1 MERIRKLRI
10 FASKINTLLMKNLSL
25 LSAFALASLAS
36 VFSAQARDV
45 QSFNQGWEYSR
56 GVMIPWGVYPNIYVQ
71 KGDTIVDLPH
81 SFNAKDLMND
91 DGYYRGEG
99 SYTKRMMIPEEWKGK
114 RIFVKFEGAAQVADV
129 QVNFVDIFQHK
140 GAYNAFA
147 VELTD
152 YLVYGKENYITV
164 TCNNAHDFSV
174 ATQSGDF
181 NVPGGL
187 YRDVWLEITDDVCI
201 SPLYY
206 GSEGVLLHQKRVTEQ
221 QAELQAEVHLLSQSG
236 SYNDCELQFALLDAE
251 GNTVATQRTT
261 TIYNDE
267 ATLNLTL
274 DHPHLWN
281 GQDDPYLYTMVTTLY
296 RNGKEIDRVT
306 EKTGF
311 RYFSIDADKGFF
323 LNGKHLKLRGICR
336 HQDRPEIA
344 SALRREHHLED
355 LSFVEE
361 IGANAMRLAHYPQ
374 AHFMFEEADRRGLL
388 VWEEIPFI
396 SFYSGHILDENLR
409 LQLREMIIQ
418 NYNHPS
424 IFCWGI
430 FNEVPGD
437 HMAISSELNTIAH
450 QLDPSRLTTSAT
462 CWEGEFNYITDLLG
476 WNKYFGWYDAT
487 VDQFTEF
494 FDKWHAENPQVKIGL
509 SEYGAGAA
517 FSQHISQFNDE
528 EDKRAGAR
536 SRWHPVEKQTNYHRA
551 HIRMI
556 AERDYIWGS
565 FVWNLFDFSSA
576 MRREGD
582 TNNLN
587 DKGLVSFD
595 RKRRKDAFYLFKA
608 NWNKQE
614 KTVHLCSKD
623 YTDRQESVTDIIAFT
638 TAPNAKLYL
647 NGKLIGTQK
656 TDDYKTVEWKNVQLR
671 PGVNTVEI
679 RTAHGNDVAEW
690 TVD

>member
-1 MERIRKLRI
+1 MKIKQPLAVLL
-10 FASKINTLLMKNLSL
+10 FAALS
-25 LSAFALASLAS
+25 S
-36 VFSAQARDV
+36 VFNTQARDV
-45 QSFNQGWEYSR
+45 TSFNDGWEYSK
-56 GVMIPWGVYPNIYVQ
+56 GVMIPWGVYPNIYVS
-71 KGDTIVDLPH
+71 KSETVVNLPH
-81 SFNAKDLMND
+81 SFNDVDLMND

-99 SYTKRMMIPEEWKGK
+99 SYTKRLQVPEEWQGK
-114 RIFVKFEGAAQVADV
+114 RIFIKFEGAAQVADV
-129 QVNFVDIFQHK
+129 QVNFVDIARHK

-152 YLVYGKENYITV
+152 YLTYGKENFITV

-187 YRDVWLEITDDVCI
+187 YRDVWLEVTDDVCI

-206 GSEGVLLHQKRVTEQ
+206 GSEGVLLHQRRVSED
-221 QAELQAEVHLLSQSG
+221 QADLQAEVHLLSKNG
-236 SYNDCELQFALLDAE
+236 NYKDCEVEFSLLDAD
-251 GNTVATQRTT
+251 GNTVASKRSS
-261 TIYNDE
+261 TIFNDI
-267 ATLNLTL
+267 ATINLCIE
-274 DHPHLWN
+274 HPHLWN
-281 GQDDPYLYTMVTTLY
+281 GQQDPYLYTMVTKLY
-296 RNGKEIDRVT
+296 RNGKEIDRVE

-311 RYFSIDADKGFF
+311 KYFSIDAEKGFF
-323 LNGKHLKLRGICR
+323 LNGKYLKLRGVCR

-344 SALRREHHLED
+344 SALHREHHLED
-355 LSFVEE
+355 LDMIEDM
-361 IGANAMRLAHYPQ
+361 GANALRLAHYPQ

-396 SFYSGHILDENLR
+396 SFYSGHVLDENLR

-437 HMAISSELNTIAH
+437 HMAISTELNSIAH
-450 QLDPSRLTTSAT
+450 QLDPSRMTTAAT
-462 CWEGEFNYITDLLG
+462 CWDGDFNFITDLLG
-476 WNKYFGWYDAT
+476 WNKYFGWYDGT
-487 VDQFTEF
+487 VDGFTGF
-494 FDKWHAENPQVKIGL
+494 FDNWHAEHPDVKICL

-517 FSQHISQFNDE
+517 LSQHISQFNDE

-536 SRWHPVEKQTNYHRA
+536 SRWHPIEKQTNYHRA

-556 AERDYIWGS
+556 SERDYIWGS
-565 FVWNLFDFSSA
+565 FVWNMFDFSSA

-595 RKRRKDAFYLFKA
+595 RKHKKDAFYLFKA

-614 KTVHLCSKD
+614 NTVHLCSKE
-623 YTDRQESVTDIIAFT
+623 YKQRKETVTDIIAFT
-638 TAPNAKLYL
+638 TAPSVKLYL

-656 TDDYKTVEWKNVQLR
+656 TDNYKTVEWKDVQLQ
-671 PGVNTVEI
+671 PGLNKVEI
-679 RTAHGNDVAEW
+679 CTVQGNDSAEW
-690 TVD
+690 IVE

>member
-1 MERIRKLRI
+1 
-10 FASKINTLLMKNLSL
+10 MKYQKSIT
-25 LSAFALASLAS
+25 AFALVALTT
-36 VFSAQARDV
+36 FTNIQAREV
-45 QSFNQGWEYSR
+45 TSLNAEWEYSK
-56 GVMIPWGVYPNIYVQ
+56 GVMIPWGVYPNVFVQ
-71 KGDTIVDLPH
+71 KGDTIVNLPY
-81 SFNAKDLMND
+81 SFNAKDMMDD

-99 SYTKRMMIPEEWKGK
+99 SYTKRMLIPEEWRGK
-114 RIFVKFEGAAQVADV
+114 RIFIKFEGAAQVADV
-129 QVNFVDIFQHK
+129 QVNFVDIARHK

-152 YLVYGKENYITV
+152 HLTYGKENYITV

-187 YRDVWLEITDDVCI
+187 YRDVWLEVTEDICI

-206 GSEGVLLHQKRVTEQ
+206 GSEGVLLHQKRVSEEL
-221 QAELQAEVHLLSQSG
+221 AELQAEVHLLSKNG
-236 SYNDCELQFALLDAE
+236 GYKDCEVEFSLLDAQ
-251 GNTVATQRTT
+251 GNTVITKRTSN
-261 TIYNDE
+261 IYNDL
-267 ATLNLTL
+267 ATINLSVE
-274 DHPHLWN
+274 HPHLWN
-281 GQDDPYLYTMVTTLY
+281 GQQDPYLYTMETKLY
-296 RNGKEIDRVT
+296 RAGKEIDRVE

-311 RYFSIDADKGFF
+311 KYFTVDADKGFF
-323 LNGKHLKLRGICR
+323 LNGKHLKLRGVCR

-344 SALRREHHLED
+344 SALLREHHLED
-355 LSFVEE
+355 LDMIEDM
-361 IGANAMRLAHYPQ
+361 GANAMRLAHYPQ

-396 SFYSGHILDENLR
+396 SFYSGHVLDENLR

-437 HMAISSELNTIAH
+437 HMAISTELNSIAH
-450 QLDPSRLTTSAT
+450 QLDPSRMTTAAT
-462 CWEGEFNYITDLLG
+462 CWEGDFNYITDLMG
-476 WNKYFGWYDAT
+476 WNKYFGWYDGT
-487 VDQFTEF
+487 VDDFGPF
-494 FDKWHAENPQVKIGL
+494 FDRWHAEHPDVKIGL

-517 FSQHISQFNDE
+517 FSQHISQFNEE

-536 SRWHPVEKQTNYHRA
+536 SRWHPMEKQTNYHRA

-556 AERDYIWGS
+556 AERDYLWGS
-565 FVWNLFDFSSA
+565 FVWNMFDFSSA

-595 RKRRKDAFYLFKA
+595 RKRKKDAFYLFRA
-608 NWNKQE
+608 NWNKQAT
-614 KTVHLCSKD
+614 TVHLCSKE
-623 YTDRQESVTDIIAFT
+623 YIQRKESVTDIIAFT
-638 TAPNAKLYL
+638 TAPSVKLYL
-647 NGKLIGTQK
+647 NGKLVGTQK
-656 TDDYKTVEWKNVQLR
+656 TDEFKTVEWKDVQLQK
-671 PGVNTVEI
+671 GVNKVEI
-679 RTAHGNDVAEW
+679 RTVQGNDAAEW
-690 TVD
+690 IVE